1 MGSTKNGNKKKHLE
15 FVTKQKMM
23 ETQGVDEAASG
34 ERETSTDP
42 RAGVAVKIEAGR
54 GSKDMLLYIHL
65 SRYQSRLWFLHV
77 NAIST

>member
-42 RAGVAVKIEAGR
+42 RAGVAVKIEAGER
-54 GSKDMLLYIHL
+54 E
-65 SRYQSRLWFLHV
+65 
-77 NAIST
+77 